1 MNKGLSENSKIVSSK
16 PDRPEPLEGCDRLY
30 QLICFDYAQH
40 EGGSRT
46 NYKKAFSLLELLVYL
61 SLISLLTL
69 LICSFITTSLTLQN
83 STFLKLRQ
91 NLNNYF
97 LTELILKDLSYA
109 SNKPLDWDSSNFV
122 FKILAINSKNEFQ
135 KIDIGWREKGG
146 VILRKEGKYDFTKK
160 KWIERK
166 SSIAAKKSLINNLNT
181 IISSDRTFI
190 KNVEISRKLS
200 DKK

>member
-1 MNKGLSENSKIVSSK
+1 MNN
-16 PDRPEPLEGCDRLY
+16 
-30 QLICFDYAQH
+30 
-40 EGGSRT
+40 
-46 NYKKAFSLLELLVYL
+46 KAFSLLELLVYL
-61 SLISLLTL
+61 SLTSLLTL

-109 SNKPLDWDSSNFV
+109 SNKILDWDSSNFV

-135 KIDIGWREKGG
+135 KIDIGWKGKGG
-146 VILRKEGKYDFTKK
+146 TVLRKEGQYDFTKK

-166 SSIAAKKSLINNLNT
+166 SSIAAKKSLINKLNT